1 MTVEVVVVPSSA
13 VTTTVRVF
21 SPSCSPLL
29 PVTATDAAESE
40 ASAVTA
46 TAVVPA
52 GINTVVPSV
61 TRAPETLKTTS
72 ELLLE
77 GI

>member
-1 MTVEVVVVPSSA
+1 MVLVPSSA
-13 VTTTVRVF
+13 VTTTVSVF
-21 SPSCSPLL
+21 SPRSRPLL
-29 PVTATDAAESE
+29 PVISTDAAESE
-40 ASAVTA
+40 GIAVTA

-52 GINTVVPSV
+52 GTNTEVPLA

-77 GI
+77 GV